1 MTEPT
6 IVFMLCWLNIAVM
19 IMCTRKM
26 GDFFCTGVA
35 NPVFE
40 SHNEWWDILCDVDS
54 GTVKLPTSK
63 QASLL
68 LILLLL
74 LKMTTY

>member
-1 MTEPT
+1 
-6 IVFMLCWLNIAVM
+6 MLIFALKSKIDGACA
-19 IMCTRKM
+19 
-26 GDFFCTGVA
+26 GVA